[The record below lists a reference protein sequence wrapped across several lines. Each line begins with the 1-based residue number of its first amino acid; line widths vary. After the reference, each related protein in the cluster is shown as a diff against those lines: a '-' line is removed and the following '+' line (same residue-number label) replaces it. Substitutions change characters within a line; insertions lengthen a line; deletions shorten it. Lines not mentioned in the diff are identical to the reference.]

1 MEIIFEPARFVSTMI
16 DFMGAGML
24 GIFIVIGLIVVAT
37 MILNKV
43 TALSGSGFDW
53 NKRIGNSEKGTDDY
67 VKPVIAWVV
76 LGAAVVAAFAVALI
90 VISVLA

>member
-43 TALSGSGFDW
+43 TALSGEGFDW
-53 NKRIGNSEKGTDDY
+53 NKRIGNSEKGDSDY
-67 VKPVIAWVV
+67 VKPAIGWCVFV
-76 LGAAVVAAFAVALI
+76 GAI
-90 VISVLA
+90 VLAFIIAFILI

>member
-24 GIFIVIGLIVVAT
+24 GIFIVIGLIVIAT

-43 TALSGSGFDW
+43 TALSAEGFDW
-53 NKRIGNSEKGTDDY
+53 HKRVGNSEKGTDDY
-67 VKPVIAWVV
+67 VKHVIAWCALGGAVV
-76 LGAAVVAAFAVALI
+76 LVIVIALI
-90 VISVLA
+90 VVL